1 MYRELLPIW
10 GPISINSFGLC
21 ISVGFIFFMQLIFRS
36 SARQALISDQ
46 QLNTLLLG
54 GIAATLLGSRTLY
67 LVQNWHSLHSWTD
80 IFAVADGGLSIMG
93 GILSCIIWVWFF
105 SIAHHIPTLPLFDT
119 LALYVPMLQAFGR
132 LGCFCAGCCHGTTC
146 NSWHAVTYTDPK
158 SFAPLHTP
166 LHPTQLY
173 SALSLLVICLILYL
187 IARRKPAPGTLLG
200 VYLLLS
206 GAERFVIDFWR
217 ADREF
222 MPHHYLKLFS
232 LHQWLALLFIMV
244 AFMLLMLIPRLRP
257 SRITTHEPI

>member
-21 ISVGFIFFMQLIFRS
+21 ISIGFILFMQLIFRNS
-36 SARQALISDQ
+36 TRQALISDQ

-80 IFAVADGGLSIMG
+80 IFAIADGGLSIMG
-93 GILSCIIWVWFF
+93 GILSCIIWVLFF
-105 SIAHHIPTLPLFDT
+105 SITHHIPALPLFDT
-119 LALYVPMLQAFGR
+119 LVLYVPMLQAFGR

-146 NSWHAVTYTDPK
+146 TAWFAVTYTDPK
-158 SFAPLHTP
+158 SFAPLHIP

-173 SALSLLVICLILYL
+173 SALTLLAICFTLYL
-187 IARRKPAPGTLLG
+187 IAQRKPAPGTLLA

-206 GAERFVIDFWR
+206 GSERFVIDFWR

-222 MPHHYLKLFS
+222 ISHQYFKLFS

-244 AFMLLMLIPRLRP
+244 AFVLLVFIPRLRS
-257 SRITTHEPI
+257 SRITTHEPV